1 MCLDILLHLEF
12 FVCSFFFF
20 SSRRRHTRSLCDWSS
35 DVCSSDLVVDSLV
48 EEVDVMPTLLEL
60 LGVSPPAGVQGK
72 SLVPLAKNPKAR
84 HKDAVF
90 SEFPTI
96 KMARTREW
104 KLVHY
109 TRAKYGE
116 LYHLTEDPH
125 ELTNLWDDSKY
136 AVNRADME
144 GRLFDWLSASA
155 DPLLSPVK
163 AEDEK

>member
-1 MCLDILLHLEF
+1 VRAPGLIPAG
-12 FVCSFFFF
+12 
-20 SSRRRHTRSLCDWSS
+20 T
-35 DVCSSDLVVDSLV
+35 VVDSLV

-60 LGVSPPAGVQGK
+60 LSVNPPAGVQGK
-72 SLVPLAKNPKAR
+72 SLVPLARTPKAR

-116 LYHLTEDPH
+116 LYHLTDDPY
-125 ELTNLWDDSKY
+125 ELTNLHDDP
-136 AVNRADME
+136 AHAAARADME
-144 GRLFDWLSASA
+144 SLLADWLINST
-155 DPLLSPVK
+155 DPKLGPIRSP
-163 AEDEK
+163 DEPPK